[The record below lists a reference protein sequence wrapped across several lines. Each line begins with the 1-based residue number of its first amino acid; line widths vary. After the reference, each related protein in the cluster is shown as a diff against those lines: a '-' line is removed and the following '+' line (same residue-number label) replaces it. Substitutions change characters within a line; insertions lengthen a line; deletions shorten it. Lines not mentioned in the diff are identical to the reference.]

1 LLGRASTFQE
11 GSTVTPRAEDALRLI
26 ACFDVLGTEPADIK
40 AKLKADL
47 IDGEL
52 EELKVNLKQ
61 AETSFKLKSAYA
73 LSLGSLVA
81 IIGSITGIVSP
92 PVAFGLA
99 ATISA
104 TSLSP
109 GVSRYVDD
117 KVKIESD
124 DMYFLLQAEAHRH

>member
-1 LLGRASTFQE
+1 
-11 GSTVTPRAEDALRLI
+11 
-26 ACFDVLGTEPADIK
+26 VLGTEPADIK

-124 DMYFLLQAEAHRH
+124 NMYFLLQAEAHRH